1 MTLSIRARLVLLTF
15 GLLFTALAA
24 SDVAGYVALRS
35 FLVQRADERRTEVA
49 LPAAEQ
55 LLALASSPR
64 VAQDPKLTSF
74 LESQP
79 SDVYLAMGSA
89 DGTVTLHHSATGNG
103 VALGVPAL
111 PDNFPAVQQV
121 TTGNASIDAARFE
134 TPATRDAPGYEVVRV
149 ADSNG
154 NWAIAA
160 VSLSTVSD
168 TVDQLL
174 QIELVVSAAVLLLAG
189 LASLMLVHLGLRPLH
204 RIEATA
210 ASIAEGS
217 LDHRATDIDP
227 RTEVGRLGRSF
238 NAMLDRIE
246 RAFRARE
253 VSEARLR
260 RFVADASHELRTPL
274 ASIRGYAE
282 LYRRG
287 AAERPADRDRAMRAI
302 ELEADRMALL
312 VDDLL
317 LLARL
322 DEGRPLHLEPVDVT
336 QLARAAVE
344 AARAIEPDRPIE
356 LVAPDPAVA
365 CVDRTRIRQAI
376 DNLLANV
383 RAHTPVGTPAS
394 VIVARRA
401 ERLEIEV
408 RDAGPGMPADVRAQ
422 AFDRFYRGDPSRSR
436 DSGGAGLGLS
446 VVRAIAEAHGGSASF
461 GETPAG
467 TSVILVLPIAD

>member
-15 GLLFTALAA
+15 GLVFAALAA
-24 SDVAGYVALRS
+24 SDVAGYLALRS
-35 FLVQRADERRTEVA
+35 FLYQRADERRTEVA

-55 LLALASSPR
+55 LLTLAGSPQ
-64 VAQDPKLTSF
+64 AGQDPKLASF
-74 LESQP
+74 LEAQP
-79 SDVYLAMGSA
+79 SDIYLAMGSA
-89 DGTVTLHHSATGNG
+89 IGTITVHHSATRNG
-103 VALGVPAL
+103 ATVGAPAL
-111 PDNFPAVQQV
+111 PDTFPAAQQV

-149 ADSNG
+149 VDSNG
-154 NWAIAA
+154 NWTIAA

-174 QIELVVSAAVLLLAG
+174 YIELVISGILLLLAG
-189 LASLMLVHLGLRPLH
+189 LASLILVRLGLRPLR

-238 NAMLDRIE
+238 NAMLERIE

-253 VSEARLR
+253 ASEARLR

-274 ASIRGYAE
+274 ASIRGFAE

-302 ELEADRMALL
+302 EQEAERMALL

-322 DEGRPLHLEPVDVT
+322 DEGRPLQLELVDVAD
-336 QLARAAVE
+336 LAREAVE
-344 AARAIEPDRPIE
+344 AARVIEPDRPIKLE
-356 LVAPDPAVA
+356 ASEQCIAY
-365 CVDRTRIRQAI
+365 VDRTRIRQAI

-383 RAHTPVGTPAS
+383 RAHTPVRTPAS
-394 VIVARRA
+394 VTVSRRA
-401 ERLEIEV
+401 ERIEVEV
-408 RDAGPGMPADVRAQ
+408 RDAGPGIPADVRAQ

-446 VVRAIAEAHGGSASF
+446 VARAVAEAHGGSASF

-467 TSVILVLPIAD
+467 TSVTLVLPIPV